1 MGFSTLAIV
10 GPTASGKS
18 NLAIQIALALK
29 SEGIEAEII
38 NADAMQLY
46 RGLDIGT
53 AKLSTVEMQG
63 VEHHLLDVI
72 DPTMEMTAAEY
83 SRLAQDKI
91 KDLISSNKLPIL
103 VGGSMFYVAAALDKL
118 DFAPTDPVVRA
129 ELEAREKVVGKL
141 SLHAE
146 LQALDP
152 ISAKN
157 IHPQN
162 SRKVIRAL
170 EVISLTGEPFASSF
184 PDPQYLLPTLT
195 LGIDVSRDVL
205 KQRISQRVDQMWS
218 KGIVEETRGL
228 IESGQ
233 TLSKTAAAAI
243 GYSQAAQQL
252 KGELSES
259 EAISETVQLTNRYA
273 RRQMSWFRRDKRIF
287 WLTDGPNLLSQAL
300 ERIRLEQ

>member
-53 AKLSTVEMQG
+53 AKLSPVEMQG

-118 DFAPTDPVVRA
+118 DFAPTDPLVRA

-152 ISAKN
+152 VSAKN

-205 KQRISQRVDQMWS
+205 KQRIWQRVDQMWS

-243 GYSQAAQQL
+243 GYSQATQQL

-259 EAISETVQLTNRYA
+259 QAISETVQLTNRYA
-273 RRQMSWFRRDKRIF
+273 RRQMSWFRRDKRIS

>member
-1 MGFSTLAIV
+1 MVFSTLAIV

-18 NLAIQIALALK
+18 NLAIQVALALK

-63 VEHHLLDVI
+63 VGHHLLDVI

-152 ISAKN
+152 VSAKN

-184 PDPQYLLPTLT
+184 PDPEYLLPTLT

-273 RRQMSWFRRDKRIF
+273 RRQMSWFRRDKRIS